1 VKIAKA
7 DWSEFFLRSFEKGRS
22 QAGYSIVKPTCPSS
36 VTKFGETIEASRNTE
51 CILFG
56 TCADKRI
63 LVCYIRLLAHI
74 KMKKLK
80 SIFSAITLTI
90 LLVTTSCGVIK
101 QSDKTANTKTETSI
115 FPKPTGYVNDFEN
128 ILNDAEEKELTA
140 LIKGL
145 ESQTSDQISIVTLT
159 GLEPYDNIDDYSFD
173 LANYWGVGQKDKNN
187 GILIAIGKELR
198 KIRIQNGFGIEKRL
212 TDAETKRIIDEVMI
226 PEFKNDKYFEGLK
239 KGVEA
244 IIQELK

>member
-1 VKIAKA
+1 MY
-7 DWSEFFLRSFEKGRS
+7 D
-22 QAGYSIVKPTCPSS
+22 S
-36 VTKFGETIEASRNTE
+36 VIHINK
-51 CILFG
+51 LP
-56 TCADKRI
+56 
-63 LVCYIRLLAHI
+63 HI

-80 SIFSAITLTI
+80 TIFSATTLTI
-90 LLVTTSCGVIK
+90 LLITASCGVFK
-101 QSDKTANTKTETSI
+101 KSQSDKTADTKKETST

-128 ILNDAEEKELTA
+128 ILTDAEEKELTT
-140 LIKGL
+140 LIKEL

-159 GLEPYDNIDDYSFD
+159 SLEPYDNIDDYSLD
-173 LANYWGVGQKDKNN
+173 LANYWGIGQKDKNN

-212 TDAETKRIIDEVMI
+212 TDAETKRIIDEVMV
-226 PEFKNDKYFEGLK
+226 PEFKNDKYFEGIK

>member
-1 VKIAKA
+1 MK
-7 DWSEFFLRSFEKGRS
+7 
-22 QAGYSIVKPTCPSS
+22 
-36 VTKFGETIEASRNTE
+36 
-51 CILFG
+51 
-56 TCADKRI
+56 
-63 LVCYIRLLAHI
+63 LL
-74 KMKKLK
+74 KT
-80 SIFSAITLTI
+80 IFSATTLTI
-90 LLVTTSCGVIK
+90 LLITASCGVFK
-101 QSDKTANTKTETSI
+101 KSQSDKTANTKTETSM

-128 ILNDAEEKELTA
+128 ILTDAEEKELTT

-145 ESQTSDQISIVTLT
+145 ESQTSDQISIITLT
-159 GLEPYDNIDDYSFD
+159 NVKPYDNIDDYSFD

-198 KIRIQNGFGIEKRL
+198 EIRIQNGFGIEKRL

-239 KGVEA
+239 KGVAA

>member
-1 VKIAKA
+1 
-7 DWSEFFLRSFEKGRS
+7 
-22 QAGYSIVKPTCPSS
+22 
-36 VTKFGETIEASRNTE
+36 
-51 CILFG
+51 
-56 TCADKRI
+56 
-63 LVCYIRLLAHI
+63 
-74 KMKKLK
+74 MKKLK

-90 LLVTTSCGVIK
+90 LLVTASCGVIK

-128 ILNDAEEKELTA
+128 ILTDAEEKELTA

-226 PEFKNDKYFEGLK
+226 PEFKNDNYFEGLK